1 MATFSVTYVHGQSKQ
16 VKKAAASI
24 FSLTTFK
31 TDGTLLASTNGV
43 FISDN
48 GEAISAFYP
57 FVGADSAVVIDT
69 NGNALP
75 VDVIIGA
82 NELYDVCKF
91 KVNGKTT
98 PIKIASTPSHD
109 GEKVWMLGYSIKN
122 QDAKQVPIQKTELF
136 MDKYTYYIFSSETPE
151 NMEGCPFVNAKGE
164 LIGILQHANHS
175 EGTHAVDAHFMKDMQ
190 INNGLSLADPV
201 LRQTTIR
208 TQLPAK
214 EEDALVTMMMASEQN
229 KKNYLKYI
237 QDFKHSFP
245 HAVDGYAAQAR
256 QYANKKEFAKAATE
270 METAI
275 QNVHKKDAAHA
286 EYAKIIF
293 HQQLFQPDS
302 TYLAW
307 SLDKALAE
315 AQKAYEINPLPAYQH
330 QQAQIIYSKGNY
342 QKAYDMFIALT
353 KTNLRSGELFYE
365 AAQAKAQLKANQAEI
380 LSLLDSAVAAC
391 PQPLTPIAAP
401 FVLARG
407 AAYDQA
413 GDYKKAIMDYNRYDT
428 LMLGRANHE
437 FYYTRFNCNVK
448 LRRYQQALNDI
459 AHAAVLNRQEPTY
472 LAEMA
477 SLQLKVN
484 YIDDALKTAELCIGI
499 APNYPDIYLIKGL
512 ALIQKKQK
520 KLGIEAFEKAIIRKT
535 KRSEKIKR
543 SDVFRKTKCSFF
555 DFPTHN
561 LKTPQKTL
569 GRFKFLNHK
578 NLTHSNRTSRS
589 HHHQAVALF
598 ALNCSRICLHFRDSV

>member
-98 PIKIASTPSHD
+98 PIKIASTPSMT

-122 QDAKQVPIQKTELF
+122 QEAKQVPIQKTELF

-175 EGTHAVDAHFMKDMQ
+175 EGTHAVDAHFIKDMQ

-214 EEDALVTMMMASEQN
+214 EEDALVTLMMASEQN

-307 SLDKALAE
+307 SLDNALAE

-520 KLGIEAFEKAIIRKT
+520 KLGIEAFEKAKQLGD
-535 KRSEKIKR
+535 KRAQDYIDKYK
-543 SDVFRKTKCSFF
+543 
-555 DFPTHN
+555 
-561 LKTPQKTL
+561 
-569 GRFKFLNHK
+569 
-578 NLTHSNRTSRS
+578 
-589 HHHQAVALF
+589 
-598 ALNCSRICLHFRDSV
+598 

>member
-69 NGNALP
+69 NGNALS

-98 PIKIASTPSHD
+98 PIKIAITPSMN

-122 QDAKQVPIQKTELF
+122 QEAKQVPIQKTELF

-214 EEDALVTMMMASEQN
+214 EEDALVTLMMASEQN

-237 QDFKHSFP
+237 QDFKRSFP

-256 QYANKKEFAKAATE
+256 QYANKKKFAKAATE

-520 KLGIEAFEKAIIRKT
+520 KLGIEAFEKAKQLGD
-535 KRSEKIKR
+535 KRAQDYIDKYK
-543 SDVFRKTKCSFF
+543 
-555 DFPTHN
+555 
-561 LKTPQKTL
+561 
-569 GRFKFLNHK
+569 
-578 NLTHSNRTSRS
+578 
-589 HHHQAVALF
+589 
-598 ALNCSRICLHFRDSV
+598 

>member
-43 FISDN
+43 FINDN

-98 PIKIASTPSHD
+98 PIKIASTPSNN

-214 EEDALVTMMMASEQN
+214 EEDALVTLMMASEQN

-237 QDFKHSFP
+237 QDFKRLFP

-256 QYANKKEFAKAATE
+256 QYANNKEFAKAATE

-307 SLDKALAE
+307 SLDKALTE

-520 KLGIEAFEKAIIRKT
+520 KLGIEAFEKAKQLGD
-535 KRSEKIKR
+535 KRAQDYIDKYK
-543 SDVFRKTKCSFF
+543 
-555 DFPTHN
+555 
-561 LKTPQKTL
+561 
-569 GRFKFLNHK
+569 
-578 NLTHSNRTSRS
+578 
-589 HHHQAVALF
+589 
-598 ALNCSRICLHFRDSV
+598 

>member
-98 PIKIASTPSHD
+98 PIKIASTPSMN

-151 NMEGCPFVNAKGE
+151 NMEGCPFVNVKGE
-164 LIGILQHANHS
+164 LIGILQHTNHS
-175 EGTHAVDAHFMKDMQ
+175 EETHAVDAHFMKDMQ

-214 EEDALVTMMMASEQN
+214 EEDALVTLMMASEQN

-256 QYANKKEFAKAATE
+256 QYANKKEFAKTATE

-307 SLDKALAE
+307 SLDKALVE

-520 KLGIEAFEKAIIRKT
+520 KLGIEAFEKAKQLGD
-535 KRSEKIKR
+535 KRAQDYINKYK
-543 SDVFRKTKCSFF
+543 
-555 DFPTHN
+555 
-561 LKTPQKTL
+561 
-569 GRFKFLNHK
+569 
-578 NLTHSNRTSRS
+578 
-589 HHHQAVALF
+589 
-598 ALNCSRICLHFRDSV
+598 

>member
-98 PIKIASTPSHD
+98 PIKITSTPSND

-122 QDAKQVPIQKTELF
+122 QEAKQVPIQKTELF

-175 EGTHAVDAHFMKDMQ
+175 EGTHAVDAHFMRDMQ

-214 EEDALVTMMMASEQN
+214 EEDALVTLMMASEQN

-237 QDFKHSFP
+237 QDFKHLFP

-302 TYLAW
+302 TYLVW

-520 KLGIEAFEKAIIRKT
+520 KLGIEAFEKAKQLGD
-535 KRSEKIKR
+535 KRAQDYIDKYK
-543 SDVFRKTKCSFF
+543 
-555 DFPTHN
+555 
-561 LKTPQKTL
+561 
-569 GRFKFLNHK
+569 
-578 NLTHSNRTSRS
+578 
-589 HHHQAVALF
+589 
-598 ALNCSRICLHFRDSV
+598 

>member
-1 MATFSVTYVHGQSKQ
+1 MATFSVSYVHGQSKQ

-24 FSLTTFK
+24 FRLTTFK

-43 FISDN
+43 FINDN

-98 PIKIASTPSHD
+98 SIKIASTPSND

-122 QDAKQVPIQKTELF
+122 QEAKQVPIQKTELF

-175 EGTHAVDAHFMKDMQ
+175 EGTHAVDTHFMKDMQ

-214 EEDALVTMMMASEQN
+214 EEDALVTLMMASEQN

-237 QDFKHSFP
+237 QDFKRSFP

-286 EYAKIIF
+286 EYAKIMF

-520 KLGIEAFEKAIIRKT
+520 KLGIEAFEKAKQLGD
-535 KRSEKIKR
+535 KRAQDYIDKYK
-543 SDVFRKTKCSFF
+543 
-555 DFPTHN
+555 
-561 LKTPQKTL
+561 
-569 GRFKFLNHK
+569 
-578 NLTHSNRTSRS
+578 
-589 HHHQAVALF
+589 
-598 ALNCSRICLHFRDSV
+598 

>member
-98 PIKIASTPSHD
+98 PIKIANTPSMD

-122 QDAKQVPIQKTELF
+122 QEAKQIPIQKTELF

-214 EEDALVTMMMASEQN
+214 EEDALVTLMMASEQN

-237 QDFKHSFP
+237 QDFKRLFP

-302 TYLAW
+302 TYLVW

-520 KLGIEAFEKAIIRKT
+520 KLGIEAFEKAKQLGD
-535 KRSEKIKR
+535 KRAQDYIDKYK
-543 SDVFRKTKCSFF
+543 
-555 DFPTHN
+555 
-561 LKTPQKTL
+561 
-569 GRFKFLNHK
+569 
-578 NLTHSNRTSRS
+578 
-589 HHHQAVALF
+589 
-598 ALNCSRICLHFRDSV
+598 

>member
-98 PIKIASTPSHD
+98 PIKIANTPSMD

-122 QDAKQVPIQKTELF
+122 QEAKQIPIQKTELF

-214 EEDALVTMMMASEQN
+214 EEDALVTLMMASEQN

-237 QDFKHSFP
+237 QDFKRLFP

-293 HQQLFQPDS
+293 HQQLFQSDS

-520 KLGIEAFEKAIIRKT
+520 KLGIEAFEKAKQLGD
-535 KRSEKIKR
+535 KRAQDYIDKYK
-543 SDVFRKTKCSFF
+543 
-555 DFPTHN
+555 
-561 LKTPQKTL
+561 
-569 GRFKFLNHK
+569 
-578 NLTHSNRTSRS
+578 
-589 HHHQAVALF
+589 
-598 ALNCSRICLHFRDSV
+598 

>member
-1 MATFSVTYVHGQSKQ
+1 MMNIKNKISYLLTLLFMATFSVTYVHGQSKQ

-69 NGNALP
+69 NGNALS

-98 PIKIASTPSHD
+98 PIKIASTPSNN

-122 QDAKQVPIQKTELF
+122 QEAKQVPIQKTELF

-214 EEDALVTMMMASEQN
+214 EEDALVTLMMASEQN
-229 KKNYLKYI
+229 KKNYIKYI
-237 QDFKHSFP
+237 QDFKHLFP
-245 HAVDGYAAQAR
+245 QAVDGYAAQAR

-520 KLGIEAFEKAIIRKT
+520 KLGIEAFEKAKQLGD
-535 KRSEKIKR
+535 KRAQDYIDKYK
-543 SDVFRKTKCSFF
+543 
-555 DFPTHN
+555 
-561 LKTPQKTL
+561 
-569 GRFKFLNHK
+569 
-578 NLTHSNRTSRS
+578 
-589 HHHQAVALF
+589 
-598 ALNCSRICLHFRDSV
+598 